1 MYEMF
6 HGRTP
11 FQYCRD
17 ERELKNM
24 IVRPL
29 PENMFR
35 KDLLPCYRQL
45 INRMLE
51 VDERLR
57 PSIYDLSKDPAF
69 AAIEE
74 LAMKGKEEKIK
85 INRLENDCQPIFG
98 KKNLFEPPKKPQK
111 ERFDLRQLNSSLQ
124 PSQLPGLQPNSSFNI
139 PKQK

>member
-1 MYEMF
+1 MNVYSEKTDIWALGIILYEMF

-29 PENMFR
+29 PESMFR
-35 KDLLPCYRQL
+35 KDLLPCFRQL

-57 PSIYDLSKDPAF
+57 PNVYDLVKEPAF
-69 AAIEE
+69 GAIEE
-74 LAMKGKEEKIK
+74 LALKGRDDKGKLNKMESES
-85 INRLENDCQPIFG
+85 QSIFG
-98 KKNLFEPPKKPQK
+98 KKDIFEPIKRHPK
-111 ERFDLRQLNSSLQ
+111 ERFDLRQLNTSLQ
-124 PSQLPGLQPNSSFNI
+124 LT
-139 PKQK
+139 